1 MARGFGP
8 LVMLVALLVINA
20 CARPGGGGQATAVG
34 PTLVPEPPS
43 VQNLPGRGI
52 QVDGQGTT
60 QTEDLVPQYAG
71 GLTIGID
78 VVTLTHDGRSSFIV
92 TAVQGDQS
100 ELVTSAIGTYRGQ
113 RPLVVE
119 GPVSFQ
125 VTADG
130 TWSLKVQ
137 PMSNGGTPTF
147 SGSGDSV
154 SAYFNPPAPTTWS
167 VSRDGQSSFQVT
179 AHCLGG
185 SVVVE
190 STSGVVQDTPRV
202 EFPRGPCFWEV
213 RGDGAWSLQPQ

>member
-8 LVMLVALLVINA
+8 LVTLVALLALSA
-20 CARPGGGGQATAVG
+20 CARPGSGGQALAVG
-34 PTLVPEPPS
+34 PTPVAEPPS
-43 VQNLPGRGI
+43 VQHLPGRGI

-60 QTEDLVPQYAG
+60 QTEDLVPEYAG
-71 GLTIGID
+71 GLAIGID

-119 GPVSFQ
+119 GPVSFH

-130 TWSLKVQ
+130 AWSLKVQ

-147 SGSGDSV
+147 SGSGDGV
-154 SAYFNPPAPTTWS
+154 SAYFSPPAPTTWS
-167 VSRDGQSSFQVT
+167 VSHDGQTSFQVE

-185 SVVVE
+185 SITVE
-190 STSGVVQDTPRV
+190 STTGAVQDTPRV

-213 RGDGAWSLQPQ
+213 RGDGAWRLQPQ